1 MKQKDTRALP
11 SRSRQ
16 EARPPAPRIVK
27 AASAGGMQLF
37 DPKGARKYLTIAER
51 DRFLKAAE
59 LAPREARTLCMTLA
73 WSGCRLSEALALTAD
88 RVDLA
93 AGVLVF
99 ETLKKRRAGTY
110 RAVPVPPALL
120 DALDLVHGLRA
131 LQRKGARHQE
141 ARLWPWSRM
150 TGWRAVHA
158 VMEEAGLSG
167 VAASPKGLRHAF
179 GVAAVS
185 NAVPLNLV
193 QKWLGH
199 AQLST
204 TAIYANASGSEEQD
218 IARRMWG

>member
-1 MKQKDTRALP
+1 MTGKNKRALP
-11 SRSRQ
+11 SNSRQ
-16 EARPPAPRIVK
+16 EPRAPAPRSEQAPV
-27 AASAGGMQLF
+27 GGMQLF
-37 DPKGARKYLTIAER
+37 DPAGARKYLTVAER
-51 DRFLKAAE
+51 ARFLKAAE

-93 AGVLVF
+93 TGVLVF
-99 ETLKKRRAGTY
+99 ESLKKRRLGIY

-120 DALDLVHGLRA
+120 EALDLVHGLRA
-131 LQRKGARHQE
+131 LQRKRGPSV
-141 ARLWPWSRM
+141 RLWPWSRM
-150 TGWRAVHA
+150 TGWRTVHA
-158 VMEEAGLSG
+158 VMDEAGLSG

-185 NAVPLNLV
+185 NAIPLNLV

-204 TAIYANASGSEEQD
+204 TAIYANASGDEEQN
-218 IARRMWG
+218 IARKMWG

>member
-1 MKQKDTRALP
+1 
-11 SRSRQ
+11 
-16 EARPPAPRIVK
+16 
-27 AASAGGMQLF
+27 MQLF
-37 DPKGARKYLTIAER
+37 DPDGARKYLTVAER
-51 DRFLKAAE
+51 DAFLKAAE
-59 LAPREARTLCMTLA
+59 QAPREARTLCMTLA

-99 ETLKKRRAGTY
+99 ESLKKRRDGIY

-120 DALDLVHGLRA
+120 EALDLVHGVREAQKRRGRA
-131 LQRKGARHQE
+131 QGM
-141 ARLWPWSRM
+141 RLWPIARM
-150 TGWRAVHA
+150 SGWRAVHA
-158 VMEEAGLSG
+158 AMLDAGLSG

-185 NAVPLNLV
+185 RGIPLNLV

-204 TAIYANASGSEEQD
+204 TAIYANASGPEEQD
-218 IARRMWG
+218 IARKMWGS